1 MIATRCSYVALA
13 EEGLQDELG
22 STRTLL
28 DEPNLEQHYHQH
40 GRRKLYSASGCS
52 TNPRSNMDKWGM
64 IRFSS
69 FITSR
74 PYRSMS
80 RSKVRGPLRI
90 DGNRPNSTSIRF
102 KVSRSS

>member
-1 MIATRCSYVALA
+1 MSVTKCSYVALA
-13 EEGLQDELG
+13 EEGLQDEPG
-22 STRTLL
+22 STQMLL
-28 DEPNLEQHYHQH
+28 DEPNSARHYYQH
-40 GRRKLYSASGCS
+40 GRRNLYSASGCS
-52 TNPRSNMDKWGM
+52 TKPRSSMDKCGM
-64 IRFSS
+64 MRFSS